1 MVETRLGE
9 AQLYFTP
16 KTKGFSCQ
24 LIASALLEGR
34 ASSASQAALML
45 GRSVLSFVLS
55 DAFLI
60 KMVIIGAFCKVLLG
74 EFAFL
79 QALP

>member
-1 MVETRLGE
+1 MG
-9 AQLYFTP
+9 P
-16 KTKGFSCQ
+16 P
-24 LIASALLEGR
+24 
-34 ASSASQAALML
+34 ASSLLLYLLWKTEPALNL
-45 GRSVLSFVLS
+45 RQLLYWEGVAPSFVMS

-60 KMVIIGAFCKVLLG
+60 KMEITGAFCKVLLG